1 MADALNDVGLH
12 IETMEEAI
20 RRLESL
26 GKIDIQTRN
35 ELLSVW
41 ERERYYAEKAA
52 YNRKE
57 VFDALDSA
65 EHALL
70 AVENEE
76 TKRNPLFPSRRMKK
90 EQLRIANARIA
101 GYRNCDRFNDVEE
114 MRKAYFAYQDK
125 VIKFNIPDAK
135 PLMYDSWMLAMAVD
149 NGENGNG

>member
-12 IETMEEAI
+12 IETIEEAI

-26 GKIDIQTRN
+26 GMIDIQTRN

-41 ERERYYAEKAA
+41 ERYYAEKAA

-125 VIKFNIPDAK
+125 VIKLNITDAK